1 MLLLEERKRRYSI
14 CITGIPEE
22 ENGANGKVKYSKI

>member
-14 CITGIPEE
+14 CIIGIFEE
-22 ENGANGKVKYSKI
+22 ENGVNGKVKYLKI